1 MIMVAVIET
10 TNWRIMAGAPNTPLN
25 ATKVSTHAV
34 PRQAVPFD
42 PELHRIQGELEQL
55 TASAVFEAQQ
65 DGRKVGA
72 GPQFGLASYEVN
84 EGTLELGL
92 KPVTYYTNLQ
102 DWKLAKS
109 PVLQKRVMDASS
121 RVLGDPLAL
130 FGRVL
135 AANATIQLLREGA
148 QDNYQTEIE
157 SGRVLPEDAYG
168 PILVSFRDPTQF
180 EYWLALHNVGGHPK
194 KDDTR
199 PGEQLPDWNLVM
211 RNQIKRELGVNPSS
225 IVYLE
230 LLGLAE
236 NVRTR
241 KPDLLYFSRLN
252 LAPSQILASQGG
264 EEREELQ
271 GLIPVEGF
279 EGLYELLEH
288 NQRKGSI
295 YTRAGSGMDG
305 VHRRMNEFMM
315 RKQIERRGLDPNTD
329 NNFCPVGEAC
339 MALALQRK
347 GYDVSPIY
355 NPRATATSPV
365 PPAAA
370 RLMEGP
376 ART

>member
-1 MIMVAVIET
+1 MLMAAVIET
-10 TNWRIMAGAPNTPLN
+10 TNWRIMVGSEPLN
-25 ATKVSTHAV
+25 AATISTRAV

-42 PELHRIQGELEQL
+42 PELHSIQGELEQL

-72 GPQFGLASYEVN
+72 GPQFGLASYEVRD
-84 EGTLELGL
+84 GTLDIVL

-109 PVLQKRVMDASS
+109 PVLQRRVMEVSN
-121 RVLGDPLAL
+121 RVLEDPLAL

-148 QDNYQTEIE
+148 QDSYQTEIE
-157 SGRVLPEDAYG
+157 SGKVLPEEAYS

-180 EYWLALHNVGGHPK
+180 EYWLAFHNVGGHPK
-194 KDDTR
+194 KEDTR

-211 RNQIKRELGVNPSS
+211 RNQIKKELGVDPSS

-252 LAPSQILASQGG
+252 LAPSQVLASQGG
-264 EEREELQ
+264 EEKEELQ

-279 EGLYELLEH
+279 DELYELLEH
-288 NQRKGSI
+288 NQSKGRI

-315 RKQIERRGLDPNTD
+315 RRQIDRRGLDPNTD

-339 MALALQRK
+339 MALVLQKR
-347 GYDVSPIY
+347 GYNVSPIY
-355 NPRATATSPV
+355 SPRATATSPAL
-365 PPAAA
+365 PAATA
-370 RLMEGP
+370 LTE
-376 ART
+376 RTR